1 MSVIIKAPVLG
12 FIGFGEAA
20 FHICSGLHEEGV
32 TGIVAFDIMATDP
45 KMGSQLR
52 ERAAGAYVTLLPSL
66 REMLGKAEVILCA
79 TSAKS
84 ALAIA
89 EEAQPFLR
97 EGQLYAD
104 INSASPQVKR
114 EIGAVVGQTG
124 ALFVDTAVMALVPQ
138 HRHKVPM
145 SVSGAGARRF
155 AELLSPCGMDITYIN
170 DQAGSSSAIK
180 MLRSIFIKG
189 LASLLLEALTAS
201 RKAGVEREIMESIR
215 ETIEEQPFEQLAN
228 LLLTRNAVTAE
239 RRVAEMGEVISCIEE
254 MGLDSSVS
262 RATRAKLQSLVQM
275 DLKTRFGHKPPAH
288 YTQVLDAVIELS
300 EKKNPG

>member
-1 MSVIIKAPVLG
+1 MIAIIDSPLLG

-32 TGIVAFDIMATDP
+32 TGIVAFDLMATDIQ
-45 KMGSQLR
+45 MGSLVR
-52 ERAAGAYVTLLPSL
+52 ERAASAHVTLIPSL
-66 REMLGKAEVILCA
+66 KEMLGKSEVILCA

-89 EEAQPFLR
+89 KEAQPFLR

-124 ALFVDTAVMALVPQ
+124 ALFVDVAVMALVPQ

-145 SVSGAGARRF
+145 AVSGTGAHQF
-155 AELLSPCGMDITYIN
+155 TEFLAPFGMDITYIN
-170 DQAGSSSAIK
+170 DRAGSSSAIK

-189 LASLLLEALTAS
+189 LAALLLEALTAS
-201 RKAGVEREIMESIR
+201 RKAGVEGEIMESIR
-215 ETIEEQPFEQLAN
+215 ETIEEQPFEKLAN

-254 MGLDSSVS
+254 MGLDSSIS
-262 RATRAKLQSLVQM
+262 RATRAKLQALVEM

-288 YTQVLDAVIELS
+288 YTQVLDAIIELS
-300 EKKNPG
+300 GKKEP

>member
-1 MSVIIKAPVLG
+1 MSAIIKAPALG

-20 FHICSGLHEEGV
+20 FYICSGLHKEGV

-45 KMGSQLR
+45 QMGPLVR
-52 ERAAGAYVTLLPSL
+52 ERAAGAHVTLLPSL
-66 REMLGKAEVILCA
+66 KEMVAAAEVVLCA

-89 EEAQPFLR
+89 KEAQPFLR
-97 EGQLYAD
+97 KGQLYAD

-114 EIGAVVGQTG
+114 EIGAIVAPTG
-124 ALFVDTAVMALVPQ
+124 ALFVDVAVMALVPQ
-138 HRHKVPM
+138 HCHKVPIA
-145 SVSGAGARRF
+145 VSGDGAHRF
-155 AELLSPCGMDITYIN
+155 TELLTPCDMDITYIN

-189 LASLLLEALTAS
+189 LASLLFEALTAS

-215 ETIEEQPFEQLAN
+215 ETIEEQPFEQLVN
-228 LLLTRNAVTAE
+228 LLLTRNAVSAE

-262 RATRAKLQSLVQM
+262 RATRAKLQTLVEM
-275 DLKTRFGHKPPAH
+275 DLKTRLGHKPPAH
-288 YTQVLDAVIELS
+288 YTQVLDAVIDLS
-300 EKKNPG
+300 EKRES

>member
-1 MSVIIKAPVLG
+1 MSAVITSPLLG

-45 KMGSQLR
+45 KTGPLIR
-52 ERAAGAYVTLLPSL
+52 ERATGAQVTLLTSL
-66 REMLGKAEVILCA
+66 MEMIGKVEVILCA
-79 TSAKS
+79 TSAKA

-89 EEAQPFLR
+89 KEAQQFLR
-97 EGQLYAD
+97 AGQLYAD

-114 EIGAVVGQTG
+114 DIGAVIAPTG

-145 SVSGAGARRF
+145 AVSGTGARRF
-155 AELLSPCGMDITYIN
+155 AELLAPCGMDITYIN

-189 LASLLLEALTAS
+189 LAALLLEALTAS

-215 ETIEEQPFEQLAN
+215 ETVEEQPFEQLAN
-228 LLLTRNAVTAE
+228 LLLTRNAVSAE

-254 MGLDSSVS
+254 MGLDSSAS
-262 RATRAKLQSLVQM
+262 RATRAKLQAMVEM
-275 DLKTRFGHKPPAH
+275 DLKTRFGHKPPVH
-288 YTQVLDAVIELS
+288 YTQVLDAIIELS
-300 EKKNPG
+300 KKKEP

>member
-1 MSVIIKAPVLG
+1 MSTLINTPVLG

-20 FHICSGLHEEGV
+20 FHISSGLYEEGV
-32 TGIVAFDIMATDP
+32 KGIVAFDIMATNP
-45 KMGSQLR
+45 QMGPLVR
-52 ERAAGAYVTLLPSL
+52 ERAAGAHVTLLTSL
-66 REMLGKAEVILCA
+66 KEMLEKAEVIFCA

-89 EEAQPFLR
+89 RETQPFLR

-114 EIGAVVGQTG
+114 EIGAIVAPTG

-145 SVSGAGARRF
+145 AVSGTGARRF
-155 AELLSPCGMDITYIN
+155 ADLLSPCGMDITYIN
-170 DQAGSSSAIK
+170 DRAGSSSAIK

-189 LASLLLEALTAS
+189 LAALLFEALTAS

-215 ETIEEQPFEQLAN
+215 ETIEEQPFEQLAS
-228 LLLTRNAVTAE
+228 LLLTRNAVSAE

-254 MGLDSSVS
+254 MGLDSSAS
-262 RATRAKLQSLVQM
+262 RATRAKLQNFVEM
-275 DLKTRFGHKPPAH
+275 DLKTRLGHKPPAH
-288 YTQVLDAVIELS
+288 YTEVLDAIIELS
-300 EKKNPG
+300 EKKEP